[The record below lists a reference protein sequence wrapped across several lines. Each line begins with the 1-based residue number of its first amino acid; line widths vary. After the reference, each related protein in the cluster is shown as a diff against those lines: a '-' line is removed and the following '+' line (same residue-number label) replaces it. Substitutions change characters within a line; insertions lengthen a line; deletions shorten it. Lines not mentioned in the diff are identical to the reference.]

1 MQEGDSRESVS
12 EKIKREKLFY
22 FMFVYDNKKQIF
34 LHGKKTQGMQKQPIT
49 LNRPMEAKTGKS
61 AFLCE

>member
-1 MQEGDSRESVS
+1 
-12 EKIKREKLFY
+12 
-22 FMFVYDNKKQIF
+22 MFVYDNKKQIF